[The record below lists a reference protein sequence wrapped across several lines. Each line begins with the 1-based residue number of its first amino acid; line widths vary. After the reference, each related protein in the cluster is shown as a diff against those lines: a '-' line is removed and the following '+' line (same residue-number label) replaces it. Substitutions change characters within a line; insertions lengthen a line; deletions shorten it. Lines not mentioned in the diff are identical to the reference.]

1 MLANGVSRSDLA
13 VLDVIR
19 VQGQITRSELSAT
32 VGLGTAMTARVV
44 QRLQAFGLVREAGR
58 SLSPGPG
65 RPTVLLELHPDAAR
79 VVAVDIGTETVN
91 LMLVDVHGT
100 NYSYLEVSSS
110 VFDGL
115 TQDQIVACL
124 AALIGDFARDAGTPL
139 TAIGATG
146 VALTGIIDT
155 ARGISVIRSNTPGW
169 ERFDLRDRL
178 GHTLKMPVILD
189 ETSRAKA
196 VAEMRLGN
204 GRGASN
210 FLFVDVGTAIG
221 AGIVINGKP
230 YLGEGGL
237 AGELGHITVDPNG
250 PLCRCGNRGCI
261 QASSSARALV
271 ERARE
276 LLRGGVYSSLATVA
290 ETLNLHDIASAA
302 NAGDKLAL
310 GLLTEAGERL
320 GEAISM
326 ALNLLGMEM
335 VILGGSLVQ
344 DSPVVLEAAS
354 RIVRLRVLPVV
365 GKDRTLLRSDLGREA
380 GALGIGLE
388 AVDWLFDSPVERILQ
403 RDNRRYSN

>member
-1 MLANGVSRSDLA
+1 M
-13 VLDVIR
+13 
-19 VQGQITRSELSAT
+19 
-32 VGLGTAMTARVV
+32 AMTARVV

-58 SLSPGPG
+58 SVSPGPG
-65 RPTVLLELHPDAAR
+65 RPTGLLELHPDAAR
-79 VVAVDIGTETVN
+79 VVAVDIGTESVH
-91 LMLVDVHGT
+91 LMIVDVHGT
-100 NYSYLEVSSS
+100 NCSYRELSSG
-110 VFDGL
+110 VFAGL
-115 TQDQIVACL
+115 AQDQIVISL
-124 AALIGDFARDAGTPL
+124 AGLITDFARDTGTPL
-139 TAIGATG
+139 ASIGAAG
-146 VALTGIIDT
+146 IALTGMIDS

-178 GHTLKMPVILD
+178 GRALEMPVILD
-189 ETSRAKA
+189 ETSRAKS
-196 VAEMRLGN
+196 VAELRLGS
-204 GRGASN
+204 GRGATN
-210 FLFVDVGTAIG
+210 FLYVDVGTAIG

-237 AGELGHITVDPNG
+237 AGELGHITVDPSG

-271 ERARE
+271 ARARE
-276 LLRGGVYSSLATVA
+276 LLRGGVYSSLAALA
-290 ETLNLHDIASAA
+290 ESLELHDIASAA

-326 ALNLLGMEM
+326 ALNLLGIEM

-344 DSPVVLEAAS
+344 HSPVVLEAAS
-354 RIVRLRVLPVV
+354 RIVRLRVLPIV
-365 GKDRTLLRSDLGREA
+365 GKDRTLLRSELGREA

-403 RDNRRYSN
+403 RKEVPHVASG